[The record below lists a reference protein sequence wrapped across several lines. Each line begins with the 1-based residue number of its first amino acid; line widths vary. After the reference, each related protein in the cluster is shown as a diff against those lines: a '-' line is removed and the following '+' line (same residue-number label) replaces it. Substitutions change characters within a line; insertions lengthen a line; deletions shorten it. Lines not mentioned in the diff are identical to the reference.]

1 MIPLFDN
8 IIYPALRS
16 AGINHTPI
24 KRIYTGFLACG
35 LAFIHSRLAKV
46 HLRKLPCHDN
56 HPSGTFIVSFE
67 RPSYLVPTLSCAH
80 VACLDAAG
88 YPNPT
93 PISVWV
99 ISGPYI
105 LLGVTRI
112 FASITSLEFAFTKVS
127 TGLIHPKIHSILCNQ
142 RTPFADLVFSLSK
155 SLPYRHQNKRTV
167 SSPPSFNSKT
177 LLRPRWDSPLRR

>member
-8 IIYPALRS
+8 IICPALRS